1 MKVVLDSTFLIDH
14 LMGHMSA
21 VERWSRLFADGD
33 QPFVNEIVTCEVR
46 TGLRPEEEIHLR
58 TLVES
63 LEFVQPGPETALL
76 AGQWRYD
83 LARRGF
89 TLSLADAL
97 IAATASSLDATILTR
112 NVRHFELTPVPIE
125 TY

>member
-1 MKVVLDSTFLIDH
+1 LDSSFLIDH
-14 LMGHMSA
+14 LMGQMPA
-21 VERWSRLFADGD
+21 VERWTRLFADGD
-33 QPFVNEIVTCEVR
+33 QPFINEIVICEVR

-58 TLVES
+58 TLVEPV
-63 LEFVQPGPETALL
+63 EFVQPGPEAALL
-76 AGQWRYD
+76 AGRWRHD
-83 LARRGF
+83 LARKGF

-97 IAATASSLDATILTR
+97 IAATASSLDAAILTR